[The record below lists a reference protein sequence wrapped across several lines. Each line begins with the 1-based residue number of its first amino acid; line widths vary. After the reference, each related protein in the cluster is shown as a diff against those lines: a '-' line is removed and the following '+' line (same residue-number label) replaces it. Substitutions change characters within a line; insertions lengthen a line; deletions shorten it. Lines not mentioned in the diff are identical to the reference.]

1 MTGRNAPARR
11 RPAAL
16 VAGVLGTALLL
27 TGCGTS
33 AAQDALVGI
42 RPAPVERTESAPL
55 NPEGATQVAARL
67 LAAADAPVAGD
78 AEAAKA
84 ARAAVFTGDALT
96 VAEAE
101 AARNP
106 KPATTTE
113 LATPRPPTV
122 VAQSAGRAWPRAILA
137 ATLDEDT
144 NTQFLH
150 VMVSEKPEQPFRI
163 AASVPMFGGAEL
175 PALGAAADGAPLLDV
190 ATTEGLALA
199 PEAAVA
205 AYAAALAHPKAKA
218 TEAVA
223 VDDPFATGL
232 RRTATA
238 QTKALGSLGTLTQV
252 HTPQLDKAVT
262 FRLADGGAVTFGL
275 VKRTDT
281 IAVRP
286 TAKELVLPA
295 EYAKVTGRTK
305 VSKSVTL
312 DSLQP
317 LIMVVPASGKAE
329 VIGATELLV
338 SGKGQ

>member
-1 MTGRNAPARR
+1 MTRRNASSPR
-11 RPAAL
+11 RPAVLAAGILASAL
-16 VAGVLGTALLL
+16 VL

-42 RPAPVERTESAPL
+42 RPAPAERTESAPL
-55 NPEGATQVAARL
+55 NPEGATEIAARL
-67 LAAADAPVAGD
+67 LAAADAPAQGD
-78 AEAAKA
+78 AKA
-84 ARAAVFTGDALT
+84 AAAARAGVFTGDALT
-96 VAEAE
+96 VAEGE

-106 KPATTTE
+106 KPATATE
-113 LATPRPPTV
+113 LAAPRPPTV

-150 VMVSEKPEQPFRI
+150 VMVSDKPEQPFRI

-175 PALGAAADGAPLLDV
+175 PALGAAADGAPLLDTS
-190 ATTEGLALA
+190 TTEGLALA

-205 AYAAALAHPKAKA
+205 AYAAALAHPKPKA
-218 TEAVA
+218 TEV
-223 VDDPFATGL
+223 VSVNDPFATGL
-232 RRTATA
+232 RRTAAA
-238 QTKALGSLGTLTQV
+238 QTKALGSLGTLTQL
-252 HTPQLDKAVT
+252 HTPQLDNAVT

-275 VKRTDT
+275 VRRTDT

-286 TAKELVLPA
+286 TAKELVLPP
-295 EYAKVTGRTK
+295 EYAKVTGKKK

-312 DSLQP
+312 ESLQP
-317 LIMVVPASGKAE
+317 LVMLVPASGKAE